1 MNGPSQFLRAIP
13 TLPPMMRSVLSHE
26 ENAELTL
33 QVSDDH
39 GLTREQRKKMVD
51 IVQLVILQQV
61 RPQDV
66 PEHIEKDL
74 SLGRETAKKVAC
86 DLQGR
91 RFLPMEWYIGPVQPV
106 IKNLGGDPEMYLSK
120 LRDIYPEVFLGAPL
134 FPEPKPDPE
143 DPLTEWN
150 SSVDRQSASSTEENG
165 LLENFLEPLGTESG
179 RAEILLRLTG
189 VSSVVEGKMDD
200 GSMTREAGEG
210 MLERLE
216 AIATAIETRDM
227 NPLEMQSLRRRTQR
241 LIEQMAQAG
250 L

>member
-1 MNGPSQFLRAIP
+1 MGTPSPFLLAIKR
-13 TLPPMMRSVLSHE
+13 LPPMMQSILGHE
-26 ENAELTL
+26 ENSDLTL
-33 QVSDDH
+33 LVSDTHD
-39 GLTREQRKKMVD
+39 LTRDQRKAMVK
-51 IVQLVILQQV
+51 IVQFVILQQL

-86 DLQGR
+86 DLLGW

-106 IKNLGGDPEMYLSK
+106 IKNLGGDPETYLSK

-134 FPEPKPDPE
+134 FPVPKPDPE

-150 SSVDRQSASSTEENG
+150 SSVDRQSASTSEENG
-165 LLENFLEPLGTESG
+165 LLENFLERLGTESG

-200 GSMTREAGEG
+200 GTMTREAGEG
-210 MLERLE
+210 ILERLE

-241 LIEQMAQAG
+241 LIEQMDQVG